1 MYVQPLEGSL
11 GPNSLSSL
19 AGNAQEGPLF
29 EGAVAPAAGDNISR
43 FVPPWLNDGAATSPY
58 GEASYNDSSMQG
70 LFGPLMGMLQQLM
83 TMLQSMMGYGGC
95 TSPYG
100 GNGGKGGCGSP
111 YPGNGSCQPRNGEH
125 FFQNATGS
133 SDGDPHLSFNGSKW
147 NNMASQPDLLNSR
160 SFSGGYRVSTQ
171 VTTPNNRGVTW
182 NQSATVS
189 LNNGATTV
197 TMNKDGEPSIT
208 SNGQS
213 LSIARGQTL
222 ELGDGESV
230 KCQQDGALRV
240 TAQNARGGQIST
252 TLSARG
258 NGVDV
263 DVTAH
268 DVDLGG
274 TLVNG
279 GEAQPGPGPMPEPFP
294 IPWPGGPI
302 PRPLP
307 IPEPFEFAPRSSL
320 APPVAFPDE

>member
-19 AGNAQEGPLF
+19 AGNAQEEAVFG
-29 EGAVAPAAGDNISR
+29 GAVAPAAGDNISR
-43 FVPPWLNDGAATSPY
+43 FVPPWLNDGAAASPD
-58 GEASYNDSSMQG
+58 GEASYNNPSMQG

-83 TMLQSMMGYGGC
+83 QMLQSLM
-95 TSPYG
+95 
-100 GNGGKGGCGSP
+100 
-111 YPGNGSCQPRNGEH
+111 GNGSCQPRNGEH

-133 SDGDPHLSFNGSKW
+133 SDGDPHLSFNGAKW

-171 VTTPNNRGVTW
+171 VTPPDGKGVAS
-182 NQSATVS
+182 NQSATVA
-189 LNNGATTV
+189 LNNGATTI
-197 TMNKDGEPSIT
+197 TMNTNGEPSIT
-208 SNGQS
+208 SYGQT

-222 ELGDGESV
+222 EIGDGESV
-230 KCQQDGALRV
+230 KCEQDGALRV
-240 TAQNARGGQIST
+240 AALNAHGGQIST

-274 TLVNG
+274 ALVNG
-279 GEAQPGPGPMPEPFP
+279 YEGQPGPAPVPGQLPT
-294 IPWPGGPI
+294 PWPGPI
-302 PRPLP
+302 PQPYA
-307 IPEPFEFAPRSSL
+307 FAPQSSVVG
-320 APPVAFPDE
+320 PVAFPEE

>member
-29 EGAVAPAAGDNISR
+29 EGAAAPAAGDNISR
-43 FVPPWLNDGAATSPY
+43 FVPPWLNDGAAASPY
-58 GEASYNDSSMQG
+58 GEASYNNPSLQG
-70 LFGPLMGMLQQLM
+70 LFGPLMGMLAQLM

-100 GNGGKGGCGSP
+100 GNGGCGSP
-111 YPGNGSCQPRNGEH
+111 YAGNGSCAPRNGEH
-125 FFQNATGS
+125 FFQNASGS
-133 SDGDPHLSFNGSKW
+133 SDGDPHLSFNGAKW

-160 SFSGGYRVSTQ
+160 SFQGGYRVSTQ
-171 VTTPNNRGVTW
+171 VTPPNGKGVTW

-189 LNNGATTV
+189 LNHGATTI
-197 TMNKDGEPSIT
+197 TMNNNGEPSIT
-208 SNGQS
+208 SYGQP

-230 KCQQDGALRV
+230 KCEQDGALRV

-252 TLSARG
+252 TLSVRG
-258 NGVDV
+258 KGVDV

-268 DVDLGG
+268 DVDLAGA
-274 TLVNG
+274 LVNG
-279 GEAQPGPGPMPEPFP
+279 DEAQPGPGPLPGPFP
-294 IPWPGGPI
+294 MPWPGPFPQPG
-302 PRPLP
+302 P
-307 IPEPFEFAPRSSL
+307 IPEPYTFAPSSSVVQ
-320 APPVAFPDE
+320 PVAFPDE

>member
-11 GPNSLSSL
+11 GSNSLSSL

-29 EGAVAPAAGDNISR
+29 EGASAQAAGDNISR

-58 GEASYNDSSMQG
+58 GEASYNDSSLQG

-95 TSPYG
+95 PSPYG
-100 GNGGKGGCGSP
+100 GNG
-111 YPGNGSCQPRNGEH
+111 SCAPRNGEH

-133 SDGDPHLSFNGSKW
+133 SDGDPHLSFNGAKW

-171 VTTPNNRGVTW
+171 VAVPNGKGVTW

-197 TMNKDGEPSIT
+197 TMNNNGEPSIT
-208 SNGQS
+208 SYGQS

-230 KCQQDGALRV
+230 KCEQDGALRI

-258 NGVDV
+258 HGVDV

-279 GEAQPGPGPMPEPFP
+279 GEAQPGPGPLPEP
-294 IPWPGGPI
+294 
-302 PRPLP
+302 LS
-307 IPEPFEFAPRSSL
+307 IPEPFQFAPRSSL
-320 APPVAFPDE
+320 APVAFPDE

>member
-1 MYVQPLEGSL
+1 MYVQPFEGSL

-19 AGNAQEGPLF
+19 AGNAEEGPLF
-29 EGAVAPAAGDNISR
+29 GGAAAPAAGDNISR
-43 FVPPWLNDGAATSPY
+43 FVPPWLNDGAATPPY
-58 GEASYNDSSMQG
+58 GEASYNDSSLQG

-83 TMLQSMMGYGGC
+83 TVLQSMMGYGGC
-95 TSPYG
+95 PSPYG
-100 GNGGKGGCGSP
+100 GNGSCGSP
-111 YPGNGSCQPRNGEH
+111 YPSNGSCATRNGEH

-133 SDGDPHLSFNGSKW
+133 SDGDPHLSFNGAKW

-171 VTTPNNRGVTW
+171 VTAPNGKGVTW

-197 TMNKDGEPSIT
+197 TMNNNGEPSIT
-208 SNGQS
+208 SYGQS

-230 KCQQDGALRV
+230 KCEQDGALRV

-258 NGVDV
+258 HGVDV

-279 GEAQPGPGPMPEPFP
+279 SEAQP
-294 IPWPGGPI
+294 
-302 PRPLP
+302 P
-307 IPEPFEFAPRSSL
+307 IPEPYQFAPRSSL

>member
-29 EGAVAPAAGDNISR
+29 EGAAVPAAGDNISR
-43 FVPPWLNDGAATSPY
+43 FVPPCLNDGAATSPY
-58 GEASYNDSSMQG
+58 GEASYNDSSLQG
-70 LFGPLMGMLQQLM
+70 FFGPLMGMLQQLM
-83 TMLQSMMGYGGC
+83 TTLQSMMGYGGC
-95 TSPYG
+95 PSPYG
-100 GNGGKGGCGSP
+100 G
-111 YPGNGSCQPRNGEH
+111 NGEH

-133 SDGDPHLSFNGSKW
+133 SDGDPHLSFNGAKW
-147 NNMASQPDLLNSR
+147 NNMASQPDLLDSR

-171 VTTPNNRGVTW
+171 VTAPNGKGVTW

-197 TMNKDGEPSIT
+197 TMNNNGEPSIT
-208 SNGQS
+208 SYGQS

-230 KCQQDGALRV
+230 KCEQDGALRV

-258 NGVDV
+258 HGVDV
-263 DVTAH
+263 DVTAD

-279 GEAQPGPGPMPEPFP
+279 EAQPGPGPLPEPFQ
-294 IPWPGGPI
+294 
-302 PRPLP
+302 
-307 IPEPFEFAPRSSL
+307 FAPRSSL
-320 APPVAFPDE
+320 AAPVAFPDE